1 MAHKVLGVD
10 LGSHTVKV
18 VELTLGFRT
27 VQATAFYSAP
37 VQPGDEPVAER
48 AMRALAQLIVQKGL
62 HGEQRFEALGG
73 DGLMIRLLSLPFS
86 DAKKIDMVVGNE
98 LEAQIAEETP
108 NRELTEAELLE
119 VSGGGLA
126 GFCDNG
132 MVASH

>member
-1 MAHKVLGVD
+1 MSNPNDK
-10 LGSHTVKV
+10 
-18 VELTLGFRT
+18 
-27 VQATAFYSAP
+27 
-37 VQPGDEPVAER
+37 
-48 AMRALAQLIVQKGL
+48 AMLQLL
-62 HGEQRFEALGG
+62 
-73 DGLMIRLLSLPFS
+73 
-86 DAKKIDMVVGNE
+86 NE